1 MQWEN
6 CKQMQKQHLEL
17 FAVFS
22 LDVAMLL
29 IYVDVLLESNCMHST
44 DITCIVFLEIFQTGK
59 GVSS

>member
-44 DITCIVFLEIFQTGK
+44 DITCI
-59 GVSS
+59 